1 MGCGETD
8 GFARFDLLNPQ
19 PLLAILK
26 MSRAVGESDV
36 FSRSF
41 MCLGFVAAALIIF
54 VQWQDLATRSA
65 TATPT
70 ETLTIVTPA
79 EENPPNDTAL
89 PNRTSPDAAQAGWA
103 TALEGVVE
111 PALGLDA
118 AKLIIDLSDR
128 QIYFYAHGV
137 LVSHYEI
144 AVGRSGWETP
154 AGEFQVINMQTNPAW
169 QHPFTGAVI
178 QAGAEN
184 PLGSRWIG
192 FWTDGTHQIGLHG
205 TNQEDLIGQAVSHGC
220 IRLREADIQA
230 LYDRISLD
238 MPVIVRP

>member
-1 MGCGETD
+1 
-8 GFARFDLLNPQ
+8 
-19 PLLAILK
+19 
-26 MSRAVGESDV
+26 MSRAVGDDDV

-41 MCLGFVAAALIIF
+41 MCLGFIAAALIIV
-54 VQWQDLATRSA
+54 VQWREISTRSA
-65 TATPT
+65 SAPPADGSTIITPSEPEQPRSKT
-70 ETLTIVTPA
+70 NPNIVQSG
-79 EENPPNDTAL
+79 L
-89 PNRTSPDAAQAGWA
+89 A

-111 PALGLDA
+111 HALALDG

-128 QIYFYAHGV
+128 QIYLYANGA
-137 LVSHYEI
+137 LTANYEI

-154 AGEFQVINMQTNPAW
+154 TGEFKVINMHVDPAW
-169 QHPFTGAVI
+169 QHPFTGEVI
-178 QAGAEN
+178 HAGAEN

-220 IRLREADIQA
+220 IRMREADVQA
-230 LYDRISLD
+230 LYQRVSLD

>member
-1 MGCGETD
+1 MGLL
-8 GFARFDLLNPQ
+8 DLICSIRSHC
-19 PLLAILK
+19 LLIFN

-54 VQWQDLATRSA
+54 VQWKDLSTSSA

-70 ETLTIVTPA
+70 ETSTIVTPS
-79 EENPPNDTAL
+79 EDNPLQN
-89 PNRTSPDAAQAGWA
+89 NQSTSPDVAHAGWA

-111 PALGLDA
+111 PVLGLET

-128 QIYFYAHGV
+128 QVYFYTHGG

-154 AGEFQVINMQTNPAW
+154 AGEFRVIHMQVDPVW

-238 MPVIVRP
+238 TPVIVRP